1 MKPKKFY
8 VFLPEKSS
16 LGKGMQG
23 HAPGWSGPTE
33 GFTVRARDFFFAQTE
48 FLWEKR
54 HKAPFFISHRNTLDC
69 SIQMLNIVWM

>member
-33 GFTVRARDFFFAQTE
+33 GLTVRARDFFLPKQNFCGRNDTKHHFLYHTE
-48 FLWEKR
+48 
-54 HKAPFFISHRNTLDC
+54 TL
-69 SIQMLNIVWM
+69 